1 MKRDIYKILAEKYS
15 LVKEDGKED
24 MMAGLNYLTNLNISR
39 IYTTHVTVSRGDL
52 DENPTIS
59 EVNSDFIQDTFYGEY
74 EEHYQHFAESW
85 PSFEEVILKL
95 KDNQLIEI
103 NGDEDTYYF
112 SLDIQKIQAVIDD
125 TIEKYGDV
133 DGEED

>member
-1 MKRDIYKILAEKYS
+1 
-15 LVKEDGKED
+15 
-24 MMAGLNYLTNLNISR
+24 
-39 IYTTHVTVSRGDL
+39 
-52 DENPTIS
+52 
-59 EVNSDFIQDTFYGEY
+59 
-74 EEHYQHFAESW
+74 
-85 PSFEEVILKL
+85 VILKL